1 MTKKLKYITIAL
13 TLAVVIL
20 VASFLSA
27 RVPSQAQL
35 ENALKP
41 QVIELP
47 SLLNQ
52 GLENGDPDLQYSVL
66 AHTDTGEAELMSLTG
81 FPKHYHEHESH
92 FFYILQGQAEIQI
105 GSLKTQIKPGDFVV
119 IPAGKDYE
127 HELKAIGNQPVQ
139 LIAFR
144 TPPEPES

>member
-1 MTKKLKYITIAL
+1 MTKPLKYIAIAL
-13 TLAVVIL
+13 TLAVAIL

-27 RVPSQAQL
+27 RVSSQAQI

-41 QVIELP
+41 QVVELQ
-47 SLLNQ
+47 SLLNR

-66 AHTDTGEAELMSLTG
+66 AHTDTGEAELMNLTG
-81 FPKHYHEHESH
+81 FPKHYHERESH
-92 FFYILQGQAEIQI
+92 FLYILQGNGELQI

-127 HELKAIGNQPVQ
+127 HELKAIGDQPVQ
-139 LIAFR
+139 LLAFR
-144 TPPEPES
+144 TPPEL